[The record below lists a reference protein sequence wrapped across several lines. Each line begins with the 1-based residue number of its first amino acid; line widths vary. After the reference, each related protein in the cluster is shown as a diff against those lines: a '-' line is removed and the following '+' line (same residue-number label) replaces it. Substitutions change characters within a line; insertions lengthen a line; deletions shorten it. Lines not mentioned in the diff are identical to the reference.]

1 MPPRPSNEND
11 FPQPFQGLACVSYS
25 FVAQMESSSK
35 DKKSGDSTK
44 KMIKFS
50 FFEAF
55 LESLEPLWRV
65 LRP

>member
-1 MPPRPSNEND
+1 M
-11 FPQPFQGLACVSYS
+11 SYS